1 MTKIRLGDKAIRDPA
16 TANQGKVHL
25 GDDAP
30 VFAPAAICAGDK
42 AVRDAATANQ
52 GKVHLGDD
60 APVFAPKK

>member
-1 MTKIRLGDKAIRDPA
+1 
-16 TANQGKVHL
+16 VHL

>member
-1 MTKIRLGDKAIRDPA
+1 MTKINVGDKAIRDAA
-16 TANQGKVHL
+16 TTNLGKVHL

-30 VFAPAAICAGDK
+30 VFAPAIRAGDK
-42 AVRDAATANQ
+42 VVRDTATANQ